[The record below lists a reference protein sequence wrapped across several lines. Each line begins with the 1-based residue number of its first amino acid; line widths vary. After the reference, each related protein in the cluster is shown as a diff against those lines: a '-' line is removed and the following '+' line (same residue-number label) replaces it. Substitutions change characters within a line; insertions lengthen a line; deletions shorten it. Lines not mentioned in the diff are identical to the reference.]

1 MVSSKFRKIS
11 TGIHQYHRP
20 CMLRISTVVST
31 RECTSHRRKDLIIW
45 ASVPIPLNNKFSS
58 NSSNSS
64 RSFRKS
70 KLNKLF
76 LELHSYS
83 CLFISLIDAQEAF
96 PEIELAVLQEL
107 YIQAN
112 RSKPV
117 LFEMC
122 F

>member
-1 MVSSKFRKIS
+1 
-11 TGIHQYHRP
+11 
-20 CMLRISTVVST
+20 MLLISTVVWKKEYSS
-31 RECTSHRRKDLIIW
+31 RIRKDLIIW
-45 ASVPIPLNNKFSS
+45 ASVSVNLSNKYSS
-58 NSSNSS
+58 NSSNSNS
-64 RSFRKS
+64 SKSFRKS
-70 KLNKLF
+70 KSHKLF
-76 LELHSYS
+76 LLVHSNS

-96 PEIELAVLQEL
+96 PDIELAVLQEL

>member
-1 MVSSKFRKIS
+1 
-11 TGIHQYHRP
+11 
-20 CMLRISTVVST
+20 MLRISTVVST
-31 RECTSHRRKDLIIW
+31 KECTSHRRKDLIIW

-96 PEIELAVLQEL
+96 PDIELAVLQEL

-122 F
+122 FQMANPDF